1 MEGLA
6 GKRVLVVG
14 LGLSGRSAANW
25 CAAAGAEVTA
35 VDEGAI
41 DAASLAELH
50 ADVQVR
56 TEQPLPAREA
66 FDLVVPSPGVPPAR
80 YRAGARRVWGDVELA
95 SRALSVPIVAVTG
108 TNGKSTVTRLVE
120 AGLLAAGLRA
130 RAAGN
135 VGEPVLDLVGA
146 PLDVAVIEVSS
157 FQLECTESFRPRVAV
172 VLNITPDHLD
182 RHGSFAAYVDAK
194 ARILANQREDDA
206 CVLDFACDATRGLAE
221 RAAGR
226 VIALQAP
233 EASGAAAWL
242 DGDVAVLRSAQG
254 ELTRIPLEL
263 AIAGRHNRENALAA
277 LAALEAFGADP
288 RRAAAG
294 LARSTHWTRRR
305 CGSLAAAARRSTSAR
320 SPTPRRSA
328 PAPPS

>member
-120 AGLLAAGLRA
+120 AGLLPTR
-130 RAAGN
+130 
-135 VGEPVLDLVGA
+135 
-146 PLDVAVIEVSS
+146 SS
-157 FQLECTESFRPRVAV
+157 T
-172 VLNITPDHLD
+172 
-182 RHGSFAAYVDAK
+182 GSPT
-194 ARILANQREDDA
+194 L
-206 CVLDFACDATRGLAE
+206 
-221 RAAGR
+221 
-226 VIALQAP
+226 P
-233 EASGAAAWL
+233 
-242 DGDVAVLRSAQG
+242 
-254 ELTRIPLEL
+254 
-263 AIAGRHNRENALAA
+263 
-277 LAALEAFGADP
+277 
-288 RRAAAG
+288 
-294 LARSTHWTRRR
+294 
-305 CGSLAAAARRSTSAR
+305 AARAR
-320 SPTPRRSA
+320 SPAASRPASTSRVTVLLPFVPVTATIGTESARDASSTSPHTRRA
-328 PAPPS
+328 PAR